1 MTLRDA
7 FRLQRAAKC
16 ERRGRGRNAA
26 RSRLAKGIFSFL
38 TKPDERAKRA
48 LLERRSFA
56 RKLARKNPF
65 LTPGANAPLM
75 RPRPLRYYRGQSLR
89 ASRRNTSLRSVFHK
103 LCIEAQP
110 SPRTGK
116 GDREAVEEVHGR
128 TGKNKTQLQ
137 VLTSVV
143 APRMGAKRGMPVASP
158 EKVARRAERGPWAR
172 GRAYFDLHGNSKLL

>member
-7 FRLQRAAKC
+7 FRLQRTAKC
-16 ERRGRGRNAA
+16 ERRGRGCNAA

-75 RPRPLRYYRGQSLR
+75 RPRSLRYYRGQSLR

-116 GDREAVEEVHGR
+116 GDRRAGR
-128 TGKNKTQLQ
+128 GPWTRFCTYFDLYGNSKLLRAATP
-137 VLTSVV
+137 SVSC
-143 APRMGAKRGMPVASP
+143 ADSFLKGDAKPSPRT
-158 EKVARRAERGPWAR
+158 EKVARRGGRGP
-172 GRAYFDLHGNSKLL
+172 